1 MPDTGTQI
9 TFALSRLAALQ
20 RAAAWRDAG
29 AQGLTATQAAI
40 LQELARRGPAR
51 VGALAAA
58 LGVTQPTLSDALA
71 ALVAK
76 GLAERHPDP
85 ADRRA
90 RCVGLTPAGTDAA
103 GGLAGT
109 SADLAAALA
118 RLPDGERGAML
129 RALSRVIRSLQ
140 KAGAIP
146 VQRMCATCRHFRPH
160 VHDDAAAPHHCGFVD
175 AAFGDA
181 MLRIDCGDH
190 VEAPEEEA
198 RATWARF
205 AAVA

>member
-1 MPDTGTQI
+1 MSDTTNEIG
-9 TFALSRLAALQ
+9 FALSRLAILQ
-20 RAAAWRDAG
+20 RAAVWREA
-29 AQGLTATQAAI
+29 AALGLTATQAAI
-40 LQELARRGPAR
+40 LQELARHGPAR

-58 LGVTQPTLSDALA
+58 LGVTQPTLSDALT

-76 GLAERHPDP
+76 GLAT
-85 ADRRA
+85 RRSDMTDA
-90 RCVGLTPAGTDAA
+90 RVRRVCLTPTGEAKA
-103 GGLAGT
+103 GGLAET
-109 SADLAAALA
+109 PAALAAALD

-129 RALSRVIRSLQ
+129 RALIWVIRSLQ

-146 VQRMCATCRHFRPH
+146 VQRMCVSCRHFRPH
-160 VHDDAAAPHHCGFVD
+160 VHDTAAAPHHCGFVD

-181 MLRIDCGDH
+181 TLRIDCGDH

-198 RATWARF
+198 RTTWARF

>member
-9 TFALSRLAALQ
+9 AFALSRLAALQ
-20 RAAAWRDAG
+20 RAAAWREAG

-40 LQELARRGPAR
+40 LQELARRGAAR

-76 GLAERHPDP
+76 GLAERRPDP
-85 ADRRA
+85 ADARA
-90 RCVGLTPAGTDAA
+90 RRVGLTPTGAAAA
-103 GGLAGT
+103 GGLTET
-109 SADLAAALA
+109 STALTEALA
-118 RLPDGERGAML
+118 RLPEIERGAML
-129 RALSRVIRSLQ
+129 RALSRTIRTLQ
-140 KAGAIP
+140 QAGAIP
-146 VQRMCATCRHFRPH
+146 VQRMCVTCRHFRPH
-160 VHDDAAAPHHCGFVD
+160 VHDDAATPHHCGFVD

-198 RATWARF
+198 RAAWARF
-205 AAVA
+205 AAAA